1 MGASLALQL
10 LRLCASNTGDE
21 GLITGQGTK
30 YPHAMWLTEKQR
42 KKKLGHGS
50 QGKTIQETKET

>member
-1 MGASLALQL
+1 MGASLVLQL
-10 LRLCASNTGDE
+10 LRLRASNTGDE

-42 KKKLGHGS
+42 KKKIRSWKSRKDYSGD
-50 QGKTIQETKET
+50 